1 MAFSTSFARAVPCLP
16 HSAASPAKKNVMQI
30 RPLVISGLLGIKDAA
45 IRESTVPSS
54 RQVGR

>member
-1 MAFSTSFARAVPCLP
+1 MAFSTSFARAVPYLP

-54 RQVGR
+54 R